1 METITKP
8 EKAKIAPELKE
19 SIKTLAEEESQIIV
33 HLHFHV
39 DWFLRIRIWK
49 TTFLQPHQNGDK
61 SALVHAENISFY
73 PNWTVCKAGKNT
85 CTLIFKGLPKECTMF
100 DLIEEIPEPGGFY
113 FTNIKRNKMDV
124 YNLYLT

>member
-49 TTFLQPHQNGDK
+49 TTFLQPHQNGNK
-61 SALVHAENISFY
+61 SALVHAENISFH
-73 PNWTVCKAGKNT
+73 PDWTVCKAGKNT
-85 CTLIFKGLPKECTMF
+85 CTLFFKGLPKDCTVF

-113 FTNIKRNKMDV
+113 FPNIQRNNWDV
-124 YNLYLT
+124 YNLQIT